1 MFDIGKFKEDFKLI
15 SFSIVYIFDEPEDQ
29 LFILNK
35 LITLHCIEEHAPLRR
50 VKFTRT
56 PAPWMKELD
65 TVPQQRDR
73 YRLSFEAHLYKTEES

>member
-1 MFDIGKFKEDFKLI
+1 MI
-15 SFSIVYIFDEPEDQ
+15 SFSTVYIFDEPEDQ

-35 LITLHCIEEHAPLRR
+35 LIILYCIEEHAPLRR

-65 TVPQQRDR
+65 TVPQQRDISSVLKHI
-73 YRLSFEAHLYKTEES
+73 YIKQKKAEISVAKCETK